1 MRRESPGVDASDA
14 SAPSLWELAR
24 VYLGIS
30 LLGFGGPNAHLALM
44 LDEVV
49 ERRQWLTKERFVEL
63 MAVTNL
69 LPGPNS
75 SEVAIHVGYTQRGWA
90 GALTT
95 GLAFLLPTFS
105 MVTGLSA
112 LYFRFGTLPEVE
124 SVFWGL
130 QPVIV
135 AIVVSAGIKIGRAAI
150 DTRGQL
156 VLAAVG
162 AAVSLVSGPAIIVA
176 MVVAGAVFA
185 LVERSHGGG
194 GPGSGGPGD
203 DGAGASG
210 AFFGIA
216 LQAAGAGSAAGATAA
231 ASLPAVIV
239 TVFLTHLWIGAVLF
253 GGGYVLVALLEPYAV
268 DQYGWLTSAQFLDG
282 VALTQAVPG
291 PISTLSAFV
300 GYAAAGVPGAILGTV
315 GIYLPAFAAV
325 LLTAPRLERLRD
337 VPVVKAS
344 LRGVVPVA
352 AGAVLGVGASL
363 GAAGVRD
370 PVAALLAVVALVAA
384 VWKKVPSLWLMAVGL
399 AFGVG
404 RALLLGPARRLWE
417 PACPARG
424 SALDVSVD
432 SQAFPPTPV
441 GDAEEGGDGQHRRR
455 TGTAWHPR
463 TGCVD
468 SLESLD
474 PSKHP
479 VSRRDPEGTDEGLVE
494 IFGRG
499 PEGPERVRA
508 ELGLQIRQ
516 EVPLTLHPGTPAKG
530 RPDSGGR
537 GLTYDL
543 HLEGRDE

>member
-1 MRRESPGVDASDA
+1 MSGVGASDA
-14 SAPSLWELAR
+14 SAPSLFELAR

-49 ERRQWLTKERFVEL
+49 ERRGWLTKERFVEL

-90 GALTT
+90 GALAT
-95 GLAFLLPTFS
+95 GLAFLLPTFF

-112 LYFRFGTLPEVE
+112 LYFRFGALPQVE
-124 SVFWGL
+124 SIFWGL

-156 VLAAVG
+156 ALAVVG
-162 AAVSLVSGPAIIVA
+162 AGVSLISGPAIIVA
-176 MVVAGAVFA
+176 MVMAGVLFA
-185 LVERSHGGG
+185 LN
-194 GPGSGGPGD
+194 SGGWRQASVGVSSGEGADPGPPTRP
-203 DGAGASG
+203 AV
-210 AFFGIA
+210 IA
-216 LQAAGAGSAAGATAA
+216 LAIQATAGSAATGPGTAA
-231 ASLPAVIV
+231 AAATVALSGTVI

-268 DQYGWLTSAQFLDG
+268 DQFGWLTSAQFLDG

-325 LLTAPRLERLRD
+325 LSTAPRLERLRD
-337 VPVVKAS
+337 VPVVKAA

-363 GAAGVRD
+363 VAAGVRD
-370 PVAALLAVVALVAA
+370 PVAAGLAAVAFVAA
-384 VWKKVPSLWLMAVGL
+384 VWKKVPSLWLMGVGL
-399 AFGVG
+399 AFGAG
-404 RALLLGPARRLWE
+404 RALLL
-417 PACPARG
+417 
-424 SALDVSVD
+424 
-432 SQAFPPTPV
+432 
-441 GDAEEGGDGQHRRR
+441 
-455 TGTAWHPR
+455 
-463 TGCVD
+463 
-468 SLESLD
+468 
-474 PSKHP
+474 
-479 VSRRDPEGTDEGLVE
+479 
-494 IFGRG
+494 
-499 PEGPERVRA
+499 
-508 ELGLQIRQ
+508 
-516 EVPLTLHPGTPAKG
+516 
-530 RPDSGGR
+530 
-537 GLTYDL
+537 
-543 HLEGRDE
+543 